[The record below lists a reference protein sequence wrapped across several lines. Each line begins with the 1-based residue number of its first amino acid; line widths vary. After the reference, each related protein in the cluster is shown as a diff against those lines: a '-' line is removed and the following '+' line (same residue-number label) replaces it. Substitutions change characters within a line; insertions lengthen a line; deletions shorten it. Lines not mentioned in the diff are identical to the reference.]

1 MKLLPALIL
10 TVLAT
15 NVTLAD
21 TLNHQV
27 TEQIK
32 SLTDNFEKVP
42 ITITGNQKIVTKAS
56 FRPPIEITIVA
67 RTDSTNIRMG
77 YAADQVIFNWELNPD
92 ELRVDGGPANGDH
105 QPGKGRIPVNKN
117 VTIRWVVTQDGQ
129 QIFVNDDL
137 RFEHHGD
144 YARLNNP
151 ISIFSGAGSTVTVS
165 SIKTKPL

>member
-1 MKLLPALIL
+1 MKLLPTLIL
-10 TVLAT
+10 TVLAINGT
-15 NVTLAD
+15 FAD

-32 SLTDNFEKVP
+32 SLTETFDKVP
-42 ITITGNQKIVTKAS
+42 ITITDKKIVTKAS

-67 RTDSTNIRMG
+67 RTDSTNLRLG

-105 QPGKGRIPVNKN
+105 QSGKGRIPINKDI
-117 VTIRWVVTQDGQ
+117 TIRWVVKQDSQ
-129 QIFVNDDL
+129 QIFVDDDL

-144 YARLNNP
+144 YARINNP
-151 ISIFSGAGSTVTVS
+151 ISIFTGAGSRVTVT